1 MLKLTQTQKQSVKL
15 SPQQI
20 QSIKMLAI
28 PTIALEERIKE
39 EMEINPAL
47 EEGAEENDEEIN
59 DEDQTLEEEEN
70 KDDDEFE
77 LSDYM
82 DDDEGISY
90 KEKANNKSSDEEQ
103 RDIPFS
109 VGVGFHELLE
119 SQLGLKNLNGNQ
131 YQIALFML
139 GNIDDDGYLRRDLE
153 SIVDDLAF
161 TQNIQST
168 VKELEEILEVIQ
180 DLDPAGVGARNLQEC
195 LLLQLRRKEVQTLT
209 VELAIDVVEKEM
221 ENFSKKHYDKIAEHL
236 DIDDQE
242 LFKEVIH
249 EIIKLNPR
257 PGNSMNDGQKNEQQ
271 IIPDFTITNEEGELV
286 LTLNSRNSPDLRVS
300 PAYKQMMEDY
310 KKEKNKKDKEA
321 STFVKQKLDDA
332 QWFIDAIKMRGQTM
346 LYTMTAIMHYQRE
359 YLLSGD
365 EAKLKPMILHDV
377 AEKTGLDPSS
387 ISRIT
392 SSKYVQTPFGT
403 ISLKSFFSDSMT
415 NDSGEEISSRE
426 IKKALQ
432 DCVAA
437 EDKSKPLTDA
447 EIIVKLKEKGYVLA
461 RRTVAKYRED
471 IGIPV
476 ARLRKEL

>member
-1 MLKLTQTQKQSVKL
+1 MLKQIQTQKQLVKL

-47 EEGAEENDEEIN
+47 EEGADNEEEIN
-59 DEDQTLEEEEN
+59 DEDQTLEEEAD

-90 KEKANNKSSDEEQ
+90 KEKANNKSPDEEQ
-103 RDIPFS
+103 KDIPFS
-109 VGVGFHELLE
+109 VGVGFHEMLE
-119 SQLGLKNLNGNQ
+119 SQLGLKTLNERD

-139 GNIDDDGYLRRDLE
+139 GNIDDDGYLRRELDA
-153 SIVDDLAF
+153 IVDDLAF
-161 TQNIQST
+161 TQNIQVT
-168 VKELEEILEVIQ
+168 VKELEEILKVIQ
-180 DLDPAGVGARNLQEC
+180 DLEPAGVGARNLQEC

-209 VELAIDVVEKEM
+209 VELATDVVEKEM
-221 ENFSKKHYDKIAEHL
+221 DNFSKKHYDKIAEHL
-236 DIDDQE
+236 DIEDKE
-242 LFKEVIH
+242 LFKDVIH

-257 PGNSMNDGQKNEQQ
+257 PGNSSNDGQKNEQQ

-286 LTLNSRNSPDLRVS
+286 LTLNSRNAPDLRVS
-300 PAYKQMMEDY
+300 AAYKQMIADY
-310 KKEKNKKDKEA
+310 AKEKNKKDKEA
-321 STFVKQKLDDA
+321 VTFVKQKVDDA

-346 LYTMTAIMHYQRE
+346 LYTMTAIMNYQRE
-359 YLLSGD
+359 YLLTGD
-365 EAKLKPMILHDV
+365 EAMLKPMILHDM
-377 AEKTGLDPSS
+377 AGKTGLDPST

-415 NDSGEEISSRE
+415 NESGEEISSRE

-432 DCVAA
+432 DCIAS
-437 EDKSKPLTDA
+437 ENKSKPYTDG
-447 EIIVKLKEKGYVLA
+447 EIIVHLKEKGYILA

-471 IGIPV
+471 LSIPV